1 MVCFPSMAALSLDVA
16 EVVLVTLSPMNEEHG
31 GNRALMMLVLEFEM
45 TGFKGTVHIV
55 HALIDMEASSSRK
68 PVMLLPFLLLLR
80 ARSGPGR
87 FLPFLSDPTNF
98 F

>member
-1 MVCFPSMAALSLDVA
+1 MD
-16 EVVLVTLSPMNEEHG
+16 EEHG
-31 GNRALMMLVLEFEM
+31 GNWALIILLLEFEM

-55 HALIDMEASSSRK
+55 HALIGMEASSSRK

-80 ARSGPGR
+80 TRLVPGR
-87 FLPFLSDPTNF
+87 FLLFLPDPTNF